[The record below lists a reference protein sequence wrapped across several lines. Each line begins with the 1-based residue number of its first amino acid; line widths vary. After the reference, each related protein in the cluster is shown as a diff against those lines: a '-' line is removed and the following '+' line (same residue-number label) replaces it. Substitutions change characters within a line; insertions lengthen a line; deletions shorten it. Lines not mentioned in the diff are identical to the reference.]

1 MIMVWLLGATQVFR
15 AFYENETSGRRLQ
28 WVHSLGDAVV
38 KGYFGVKKPYEFQLS
53 TLQAAALL
61 AFNSPSNECISL
73 SYGELLGALQ
83 LPEEALKRVLHSL
96 ACGKYKILKKDGPP
110 TAIKSTDIFS
120 ANPKFRLYLMG

>member
-1 MIMVWLLGATQVFR
+1 VFR

-38 KGYFGVKKPYEFQLS
+38 KGYFGGKKPYEFQLS

-61 AFNSPSNECISL
+61 AFNSPGQDCVSVSYNEL
-73 SYGELLGALQ
+73 SGALQ

-96 ACGKYKILKKDGPP
+96 ACGKYKILKKDGPSN
-110 TAIKSTDIFS
+110 AIKSSDVFT
-120 ANPKFRLYLMG
+120 ANTKFRLCFD